1 MTSSADLTLA
11 TLSSDPGQGPR
22 PSNHQTVLTFTYKML
37 CTYNLCILA
46 ALILV
51 LAYGLPQLLPRV
63 R

>member
-1 MTSSADLTLA
+1 MTDLTLA
-11 TLSSDPGQGPR
+11 TLSSGPGQGPR
-22 PSNHQTVLTFTYKML
+22 PSNHQTVFTYKML

-51 LAYGLPQLLPRV
+51 LAYGLPQPLPRA